1 MQLVHCYIAANF
13 CIVSKIYMKRFYFQT
28 NKRIEKL
35 TEKELGELVLDLV
48 NAIVSAKSV
57 GDAALFL
64 QDLLTKSEI
73 KLLAKRLR
81 IAKLL
86 IAGMEYREIEQ
97 NLHVGHTTIAK
108 IAAWLAE
115 RGDGFR
121 KIISSLPKQ
130 SDSGSWKEI
139 SEWDNFKRRYSL
151 YFWPELLLEE
161 VVKSANQRQKE
172 KIRNIL
178 DRLEEKTELHKRVE
192 KLLGY

>member
-1 MQLVHCYIAANF
+1 
-13 CIVSKIYMKRFYFQT
+13 MKRVYFQK

-35 TEKELGELVLDLV
+35 STKEQGELIFDLV

-73 KLLAKRLR
+73 KILAKRLR

-86 IAGMEYREIEQ
+86 IAGMDYREIEQ

-108 IAAWLAE
+108 IAAWLSE
-115 RGDGFR
+115 RGEGFR
-121 KIISSLPKQ
+121 KIIRSLPKQ
-130 SDSGSWKEI
+130 ANNSSIGEI

-151 YFWPELLLEE
+151 YFWPELLLEQI
-161 VVKSANQRQKE
+161 VKSANQRQKDRI
-172 KIRNIL
+172 KNVL
-178 DRLEEKTELHKRVE
+178 NRLEEKSELHKKIE
-192 KLLGY
+192 KYLEY